1 MLGDRPLYLILAEI
15 REPGNYRA
23 LWRMLCLYP
32 RWRENLGRYFFAR
45 GRYPYRC
52 EVRTPVGRVAPTL
65 WSSHDMLTVNEVF
78 CREDYRVDPA
88 VRVVVDIGSNIGI
101 SALYFL
107 TRNGSSRVWCYE
119 PVPTNVSRLQMNLS
133 GVSSGRFSV
142 SEVAVAERAGTV
154 SFGVEPTGRY
164 GGIGVD
170 TGMTI
175 AVTCVA
181 INDVLEGVLAD
192 ESTIDLLKID
202 TEGSEVATVAAI
214 RPDLLRRIRVI
225 ALETPQPIALHQG
238 LFASSFASQTQTLR
252 MRAARA
258 PGPLT

>member
-1 MLGDRPLYLILAEI
+1 MLGGRSLSLILAEI

-23 LWRMLCLYP
+23 LWRMLRLYP

-45 GRYPYRC
+45 GSYPYRC

-65 WSSHDMLTVNEVF
+65 WSSHDMLTINEVF
-78 CREDYRVDPA
+78 CREDYRVEYD

-119 PVPTNVSRLQMNLS
+119 PVPTNVSRLRMNLS
-133 GVSSGRFSV
+133 GVSSERFSV
-142 SEVAVAERAGTV
+142 SEVAVADRAGTV

-170 TGMTI
+170 TGETI

-192 ESTIDLLKID
+192 EPTIDLLKID

-214 RPDLLRRIRVI
+214 RPDLLRRIRVM
-225 ALETPQPIALHQG
+225 ALETPEPVVLHPRF
-238 LFASSFASQTQTLR
+238 FASSFASQTQTLR
-252 MRAARA
+252 MRGDLV
-258 PGPLT
+258 P